1 MTEDELFERYPRLYH
16 MAADG
21 SWPSIRENGLLSV
34 TRLLD
39 RYGLTGDDRLA
50 YESVRRPGLMSLKA
64 EGMPDAVVRD
74 NKPMHESVLLKKLQD
89 GLAPRDWYEILNRK
103 AFFWVE
109 RKRLDSLLKAYA
121 KDPQIVLVL
130 DTRKLVEAH
139 RGNVRLCRINSGQ
152 TLYNAQPRGLGTF
165 LPISDYPSGPG
176 RVGTAVRPVVAEL
189 VVEGGVPD
197 VADFV
202 LEVHRVEGGRW
213 MRIH

>member
-1 MTEDELFERYPRLYH
+1 MTEDELFQRYPRLYH

-39 RYGLTGDDRLA
+39 RYGLSGDDRLP

-64 EGMPDAVVRD
+64 EGMPDAVIRD
-74 NKPMHESVLLKKLQD
+74 NKPMYESVLLKKLQD
-89 GLAPRDWYEILNRK
+89 GLTPRDWYEILNRK

-109 RKRLDSLLKAYA
+109 RKRLDTLLAAYA
-121 KDPQIVLVL
+121 GDPQIVLVL

-139 RGNVRLCRINSGQ
+139 RKDVRLCRINSGQ

-165 LPISDYPSGPG
+165 LPIDKYPTGPG
-176 RVGTAVRPVVAEL
+176 RVGTPVRPVVAEL

-202 LEVHRVEGGRW
+202 LEVHRVEDGRW
-213 MRIH
+213 TRIH

>member
-1 MTEDELFERYPRLYH
+1 MTDEELFGRYPRLYH

-34 TRLLD
+34 TALLD
-39 RYGLTGDDRLA
+39 RYGFVGSDRFA
-50 YESVRRPGLMSLKA
+50 YESARRPGLMALTA
-64 EGMPDAVVRD
+64 EGMPDAIVRD

-89 GLAPRDWYEILNRK
+89 GLTPRDWYEILNKK

-109 RKRLDSLLKAYA
+109 RARLDSLLRAYA
-121 KDPQIVLVL
+121 KDPQVVLVL
-130 DTRKLVEAH
+130 DTRALVGRH
-139 RGNVRLCRINSGQ
+139 RENVRLCRINSGQ

-165 LPISDYPSGPG
+165 LPIERYPSGPG
-176 RVGTAVRPVVAEL
+176 RVGTATRPVVAEL

-202 LEVHRVEGGRW
+202 IEVHRVEGGEWTR
-213 MRIH
+213 ML

>member
-1 MTEDELFERYPRLYH
+1 MTEEELFERYPRLYH

-21 SWPSIRENGLLSV
+21 SWPSIQENGLLSV

-39 RYGLTGDDRLA
+39 RYGFAGDDRLA
-50 YESVRRPGLMSLKA
+50 YESARRPGLMTLKA
-64 EGMPDAVVRD
+64 EGMPDAIVRD

-89 GLAPRDWYEILNRK
+89 GLTPRDWYEILNRK

-109 RKRLDSLLKAYA
+109 RQRLDSLLKAYA

-139 RGNVRLCRINSGQ
+139 REDVRLCRINSGQ
-152 TLYNAQPRGLGTF
+152 TLYNAQPRGLATF
-165 LPISDYPSGPG
+165 LPIEAYPTGPG
-176 RVGTAVRPVVAEL
+176 RVGTPVRPVVAEL

-197 VADFV
+197 VGDFV
-202 LEVHRVEGGRW
+202 LEVHRVEGGEW
-213 MRIH
+213 TRIH